1 MVRVLCVVSV
11 MLYALPSATAQHLSD
26 PARSS
31 LGVVPWPASAR
42 SAEVQLEGAVI
53 RQAPSSEAKR
63 RGTVKMG
70 TRLPVFERLYGPGC
84 EPAWLR
90 VGDKAYIC
98 ENAVEQSRLAPWGE
112 DLTAAKGGLLP
123 REYGFIRV
131 DGTRAYAH
139 PHDAY
144 AGEYVEA
151 FGQGFGL
158 VLGQEKISGGM
169 PFVRTRRGLWVER
182 SEIRRANPST
192 FRGYALEPGVRLS
205 QVGFLIAPSS
215 THGSR
220 GGRKVGELDRHVRVC
235 VRAEARGWLE
245 LCDGTWVRAR
255 AVARPTRSVPPVEM
269 TPDKLVAKERWLDVD
284 TATQTLVAY
293 EGATPVY
300 TTLISTGKDKP
311 THRTPKGTF
320 RIWVKLADSDMDDLE
335 RDDISVNYSIEAV
348 PWVQYFEGSNGFH
361 AAFWHNDF
369 GQKKSHGCVNL
380 APLDAQW
387 LFRFTG
393 PDLPPGWYAILPT
406 PEDRGTL
413 VRVR

>member
-1 MVRVLCVVSV
+1 
-11 MLYALPSATAQHLSD
+11 
-26 PARSS
+26 
-31 LGVVPWPASAR
+31 
-42 SAEVQLEGAVI
+42 
-53 RQAPSSEAKR
+53 
-63 RGTVKMG
+63 MG

-98 ENAVEQSRLAPWGE
+98 ESAVEKSHLEPWGE
-112 DLTAAKGGLLP
+112 DQSAAKGGLLP
-123 REYGFIRV
+123 RAYGFIQV

-139 PHDAY
+139 PSDAY

-151 FGQGFGL
+151 FGKGFGL
-158 VLGQEKISGGM
+158 VLGQEKVSGGV
-169 PFVRTRRGLWVER
+169 PFVQTRKGLWVER
-182 SEIRRANPST
+182 SEVRHANPST
-192 FRGYALEPGVRLS
+192 FRGYLIEPGVRLA
-205 QVGFLIAPSS
+205 QVGFTITS
-215 THGSR
+215 TRVHASR
-220 GGRKVGELDRHVRVC
+220 SGRATGELDRHVRIC
-235 VRAEARGWLE
+235 LKRAQRGWLE

-255 AVARPTRSVPPVEM
+255 AVAQPTLSIPPVEI
-269 TPDKLVAKERWLDVD
+269 TPAKIAAQERWVDVD
-284 TATQTLVAY
+284 TQSQTMVAYQGAKPVYVTLV
-293 EGATPVY
+293 
-300 TTLISTGKDKP
+300 STGKDKP
-311 THRTPKGTF
+311 THRTPTGTF
-320 RIWVKLADSDMDDLE
+320 RVWVKLADSDMDDLE
-335 RDDISVNYSIEAV
+335 RDDIMVNYSIEAV

-369 GQKKSHGCVNL
+369 GHKKSHGCVNL

>member
-1 MVRVLCVVSV
+1 
-11 MLYALPSATAQHLSD
+11 
-26 PARSS
+26 
-31 LGVVPWPASAR
+31 
-42 SAEVQLEGAVI
+42 
-53 RQAPSSEAKR
+53 
-63 RGTVKMG
+63 MG
-70 TRLPVFERLYGPGC
+70 TRLPVLERLYGPGC

-98 ENAVEQSRLAPWGE
+98 ESAVQKSREVPWGE
-112 DLTAAKGGLLP
+112 DLSSAKGGLLP

-151 FGQGFGL
+151 FGKGFGL
-158 VLGQEKISGGM
+158 VLGREQVSGGV
-169 PFVRTRRGLWVER
+169 PFVRTRKGLWVER
-182 SEIRRANPST
+182 SEISRANPST

-205 QVGFLIAPSS
+205 QVGFTIKS
-215 THGSR
+215 TSVHEAAA
-220 GGRKVGELDRHVRVC
+220 GRKAGDLDRHVRVC
-235 VRAEARGWLE
+235 ISGEKRRWLE
-245 LCDGTWVRAR
+245 LCDGLWVRAR
-255 AVARPTRSVPPVEM
+255 DVAQPTRSIPPVEM
-269 TPDKLVAKERWLDVD
+269 TPERIAAKQRWVDVD
-284 TATQTLVAY
+284 TSSQTMVAY

-300 TTLISTGKDKP
+300 VTLVSTGKDKP
-311 THRTPKGTF
+311 THRTPTGTF
-320 RIWVKLADSDMDDLE
+320 RIWVKLVDSDMDDFE
-335 RDDISVNYSIEAV
+335 RGDISVNYSIEAV

-361 AAFWHNDF
+361 AAFWHNNF
-369 GQKKSHGCVNL
+369 GYKKSHGCVNL

-393 PDLPPGWYAILPT
+393 PSLPPGWYAILPT